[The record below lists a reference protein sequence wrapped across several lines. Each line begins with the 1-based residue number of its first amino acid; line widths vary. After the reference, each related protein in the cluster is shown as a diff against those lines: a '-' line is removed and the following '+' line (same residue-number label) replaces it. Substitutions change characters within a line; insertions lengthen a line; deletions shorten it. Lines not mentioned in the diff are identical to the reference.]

1 MSGAL
6 LIGVYQPGRTL
17 LHRLPVGPKVAGLAA
32 FSLAVV
38 LVRSMPAS
46 FVWLAVAV
54 LAAALARVSLS
65 ALVRSARAVLL
76 VAVVL
81 AALQW
86 WLDGRDKAVETLVD
100 LLALVL
106 AALVVTATTP
116 VNAMLDAIVRWLR
129 PARRLGVDP
138 DRVALTFSLALQAL
152 PGTITLAVETR
163 DAARARGLGRHPRAY
178 LTPFVIRVVARA
190 HETGDALHARGLGDD
205 GDDGDDGDG
214 LTTGRRSASR
224 R

>member
-1 MSGAL
+1 MSGPL
-6 LIGVYQPGRTL
+6 LIGVYQPGATV

-46 FVWLAVAV
+46 FCWLA
-54 LAAALARVSLS
+54 LAALGAALARVPLA
-65 ALVRSARAVLL
+65 ALVRSARAILL

-86 WLDGRDKAVETLVD
+86 WLEGRGKAVETLVD

-106 AALVVTATTP
+106 AALVVSATTP
-116 VNAMLDAIVRWLR
+116 VHAMLDAIVRWLG

-138 DRVALTFSLALQAL
+138 DRVALTFSLAIQAL
-152 PGTITLAVETR
+152 PGTVALAVETR

-190 HETGDALHARGLGDD
+190 HETGDALHARGLGDED
-205 GDDGDDGDG
+205 PDEG
-214 LTTGRRSASR
+214 LTTDRRRASR